1 MHLKKI
7 AVLLVLVL
15 LSASVAL
22 GQEVTANIAGTV
34 TDPTGAVISGASI
47 TIVNTDTNQLRALTT
62 DATGGYSAPLLPIG
76 HYKVTAAAPG
86 FTTLTSTGITLN
98 VNDKRQVN
106 FVLKVGGEAN
116 EVNVEANPLQV
127 ETLTSTAAGLVS
139 GTQIR
144 ELSLNNRNYQQLL
157 TLVPGVASTASDQM
171 YVGGFN
177 PTGAANTVQFSINGG
192 RTSQNNW
199 MIDGADNVDRGANL
213 TLSSFPSVDA
223 IAEFKVLRSN
233 YDAEFGRN
241 GAGQI
246 NVVTRTGTS
255 TFHGGA
261 YEFVRNDY
269 FNANSYFNKYNRAV
283 PLPRP
288 RVRYNNFGWTLGGP
302 VYIPGVY
309 NTKKDKTFFFFS
321 QEFRHYN
328 VAANPTA
335 TVPTLDERG
344 GSGAALFTSPVCTQ
358 WSSNFAGATCTQ
370 TGTSIPASAWSPLAA
385 AYVKDI
391 VSKIPAPNPTT
402 GQDQHTLRSS
412 WTNIFRFREELFKI
426 DHNFGQRLTVSGKIL
441 RDDIP
446 TEEPGGIYSAA
457 VIPGMATT
465 STNSPGHN
473 YGVRGTATLSP
484 TLLLEAGWAYNYSA
498 IVSRVLGFTK
508 LENSPT
514 VAGLLGGLPFKTVHD
529 RIPNIA
535 FQNGSSFA
543 GNGPYN
549 DFNFNHQFF
558 GNVSKIWNT
567 HTFKFGATYNR
578 YRKTEDNT
586 SGTEGTFNFNNAG
599 LPAGGAT
606 NYMQSWANFLLG
618 HATGTPNAFSQSAV
632 NITPDIRQNSFE
644 FFGQDTWRIKPNV
657 TLTYGVRWSI
667 FRQPFDEQ
675 NQISNFDPKA
685 YDPAKAPC
693 INADG
698 TLDITSIVNGK
709 PVSACNANYDP
720 LNGFYIS
727 GKNSPWG
734 RKVSNEDMNNF
745 APRVGIA
752 WDPWGDGKTS
762 VRAGWGMFYDT
773 ILVGSLEFDVLF
785 NPYLVNSVAITNTSL
800 DNPTGGTSGALSAA
814 RSAKRVYGR
823 VPDPWQNPYSEQYS
837 LDVQREL
844 GRGFMLDVGYYGSQ
858 GHHLIG
864 VIDYNQPVP
873 FDYVTK
879 LACPAGV
886 TTNCVPTGSF
896 ITSGTTGLLN
906 RIRPYLGYTGLDMM
920 ETMFNQNYN
929 SLQVQL
935 QKKFAGDGLVNI
947 AYTWSH
953 SLTDN
958 QTDRSSAPQN
968 SRDIRA
974 DYGPTPQDRRH
985 VFTANFVYPLPW
997 FKAQKGVVGHVLGG
1011 WQFSGIA
1018 SYWTGVPLTVTGFL
1032 PGTASIDPAGL
1043 GCLGPSPCGIRPDM
1057 IANPM
1062 MGAPLTQA
1070 KWFNTSAFTNTP
1082 AGQYHV
1088 GTERRGTVYGPG
1100 IQRWD
1105 LSVFK
1110 NFKITERVSTQL
1122 RLESFNAF
1130 NHVNFDGVN
1139 TTLSSTGSSGFGA
1152 ITSTRDPRNVQ
1163 LGMKVNF

>member
-1 MHLKKI
+1 MRFKLI
-7 AVLLVLVL
+7 ATCLACLLL
-15 LSASVAL
+15 LAGL
-22 GQEVTANIAGTV
+22 PMWGQEVTANIAGTV
-34 TDPTGAVISGASI
+34 KDSSGAVVPGA
-47 TIVNTDTNQLRALTT
+47 TVTVTNTDTNQSRTVTT
-62 DATGGYSAPLLPIG
+62 DGNGNYSAPLLPIG
-76 HYKVTAAAPG
+76 HYSVTADAKG
-86 FTTLTSTGITLN
+86 FAKTTQQGITLN
-98 VNDKRQVN
+98 VNDKREVN
-106 FVLKVGGEAN
+106 FSLKVGAEAN
-116 EVNVEANPLQV
+116 VLDVQANQLQV
-127 ETLTSTAAGLVS
+127 ETLSATAAGLVS

-192 RTSQNNW
+192 RTSENNW

-246 NVVTRTGTS
+246 NVVTRSGTS

-269 FNANSYFNKYNRAV
+269 FNANSYFNKFNRAT

-302 VYIPGVY
+302 VYIPKVY
-309 NTKKDKTFFFFS
+309 NEKKDKTFFFFS

-335 TVPTLDERG
+335 TVPTSDERG
-344 GSGAALFTSPVCTQ
+344 ASGAAVFTNPVCTS
-358 WSSNFAGATCTQ
+358 WSSNLAGATCTS
-370 TGTSIPASAWSPLAA
+370 TGTSIPMAAWSPLAA

-391 VSKIPAPNPTT
+391 VSKVPLPNPTT
-402 GQDQHTLRSS
+402 GDDQHTLRSA
-412 WTNIFRFREELFKI
+412 WTNLFRFREELLKI
-426 DHNFGQRLTVSGKIL
+426 DHNFGSKLSLSGKVL

-446 TEEPGGIYSAA
+446 TQEPGGIYSAS

-498 IVSRVLGFTK
+498 IVSRVLGYTK

-514 VAGLLGGLPFKTVHD
+514 VAGMLGALPYKTVHD
-529 RIPNIA
+529 RVPNITLSG
-535 FQNGSSFA
+535 GSSLA

-549 DFNFNHQFF
+549 DFNFNHQFYT
-558 GNVSKIWNT
+558 NVSKIWNN
-567 HTFKFGATYNR
+567 HTFKFGGIYNR

-586 SGTEGTFNFNNAG
+586 SGTEGSFSFINSGIPSGKGTINFQ
-599 LPAGGAT
+599 
-606 NYMQSWANFLLG
+606 QSWANFLLG
-618 HATGTPNAFSQSAV
+618 HASAFSQSAV

-644 FFGQDTWRIKPNV
+644 FYGQDTWRV
-657 TLTYGVRWSI
+657 THDLTLTAGLRWSI
-667 FRQPFDEQ
+667 FRQPYDEH

-709 PVSACNANYDP
+709 PVSACNPNYDP
-720 LNGFYIS
+720 LNGFYV
-727 GKNSPWG
+727 GGVNSPFG
-734 RKVSNEDMNNF
+734 RKVSPEDMNNF
-745 APRVGIA
+745 APRVGLA
-752 WDPWGDGKTS
+752 WDPFGDGKTS
-762 VRAGWGMFYDT
+762 VRAGYGVFYDT

-785 NPYLVNSVAITNTSL
+785 NPYLVNSVAINNTSL
-800 DNPTGGTSGALSAA
+800 DNPTGGTSTALASAQ
-814 RSAKRVYGR
+814 SAKRVYGR
-823 VPDPWQNPYSEQYS
+823 GPDPWETPYSEQYS
-837 LDVQREL
+837 LDIQRDL
-844 GRGFMLDVGYYGSQ
+844 GRGFMLDAGYYGSQ
-858 GHHLIG
+858 AHHLIG
-864 VIDYNQPVP
+864 VLDYNQPTP

-886 TTNCVPTGSF
+886 TKNCVPAGSF
-896 ITSGTTGLLN
+896 ITSATTPLLN
-906 RIRPYLGYTGLDMM
+906 RIRPYLGYTGVDMM
-920 ETMFNQNYN
+920 ETIFNANYN

-935 QKKFAGDGLVNI
+935 QKKFAGEGMVNI

-953 SLTDN
+953 ALTNN
-958 QTDRSSAPQN
+958 QSDRSTAPQN
-968 SRDIRA
+968 SLDIQA
-974 DYGPTPQDRRH
+974 DYGPTQQDRRQI
-985 VFTANFVYPLPW
+985 FTANFVYPLPF
-997 FKAQKGVVGHVLGG
+997 FKSQQSFVGHVLGG

-1018 SYWTGVPLTVTGFL
+1018 SYWTGVPLTVTGYL

-1043 GCLGPSPCGIRPDM
+1043 GCIGPSPCGIRPDM
-1057 IANPM
+1057 TGDPMAN
-1062 MGAPLTQA
+1062 APRTRA
-1070 KWFNTSAFTNTP
+1070 KWFDTSVFTNTP

-1100 IQRWD
+1100 LERWD

-1110 NFKITERVSTQL
+1110 NIKVTERISTQL

-1130 NHVNFDGVN
+1130 NHTNFDGVN
-1139 TTLSSTGSSGFGA
+1139 TSLSSTGINGFGA
-1152 ITSTRDPRNVQ
+1152 VTSTRDPRNVQ
-1163 LGMKVNF
+1163 LGIKVNF